1 MYPKSCSVGTAR
13 AGDRSCD
20 GAERQEKQTPRWQRS
35 LEVGKVGKEEL
46 VARRSCWRAPGAG
59 CCAVVVAEPRQGM
72 GRAHPIDGAWDK
84 GKA

>member
-1 MYPKSCSVGTAR
+1 MYPKSCGVGMAR
-13 AGDRSCD
+13 TGDRSCD

-46 VARRSCWRAPGAG
+46 VARRSCWRATG
-59 CCAVVVAEPRQGM
+59 AVVVAEPRQGM
-72 GRAHPIDGAWDK
+72 GRAHPIDGARDK

>member
-1 MYPKSCSVGTAR
+1 MGTAR

-35 LEVGKVGKEEL
+35 LEVGKEEL
-46 VARRSCWRAPGAG
+46 VARRSCWRATG
-59 CCAVVVAEPRQGM
+59 AVVVAEPRQGM
-72 GRAHPIDGAWDK
+72 GRAHPIDGARDK